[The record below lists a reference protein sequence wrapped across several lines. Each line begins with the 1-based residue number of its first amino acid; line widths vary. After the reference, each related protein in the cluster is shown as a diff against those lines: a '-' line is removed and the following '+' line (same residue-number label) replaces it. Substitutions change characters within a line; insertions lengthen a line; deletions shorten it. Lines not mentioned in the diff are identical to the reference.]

1 MSQTQQLD
9 SADSSSSLLDRLADS
24 GRIVALAAAATATA
38 GSLFFSEGLG
48 WIPCELCWY
57 QRIAMYPIALIVLIG
72 LWRGDRAVMW
82 YALPLSVIGFGIAL
96 YHYLMVMLIIPPAA
110 CSGAVPCSID
120 YLNFSGAL
128 SFIKIPFLALTAFA
142 LILFGSI
149 IDLSRREIPADL
161 RNDRL
166 AATLIAG
173 AAVVIYAAAD
183 LWI

>member
-1 MSQTQQLD
+1 MSQDPELEPAE
-9 SADSSSSLLDRLADS
+9 SAGGILDRVADG
-24 GRIVALAAAATATA
+24 GRIAAFAAAAAATA

-57 QRIAMYPIALIVLIG
+57 QRIAMYPIALILLIG
-72 LWRGDRAVMW
+72 LWRGDRAVML
-82 YALPLSVIGFGIAL
+82 YVLPPAVIGFGIAL

-120 YLNFSGAL
+120 YINLSGAL

-142 LILFGSI
+142 LILFGGI
-149 IDLSRREIPADL
+149 IDLSRRDIVADL
-161 RNDRL
+161 PRDRL
-166 AATLIAG
+166 AAAVTAA
-173 AAVVIYAAAD
+173 AAVILYVAAE